1 MHTSDEKHIVRALGL
16 CSGGLDSILA
26 ALVLKNQGIDVTW
39 ICFETPFFSADEAR
53 KAAKMTGITLIV
65 QDITFPHFHLLHAP
79 KAGFGKN
86 MNPCIDCHALMFA
99 TAFERMQKDGYD
111 FLFSG
116 EVMGQRPKSQTKNS
130 MRQVE
135 KLAGCQGK
143 ILRPLSALNLPV
155 TEMET
160 SGLVD
165 RDRLLGISGR
175 SRKVQMEMAKELG
188 ITEYPSPAGGCL
200 LTDAGFSRRLKNLIQ
215 DYSMKDPVPRH
226 IHLLKHGRHFRL
238 SEPMPGDRIFDANA
252 DSADTPAANFTGCKL
267 ILGRSRGDNQRIMKL
282 YDKKEDVWIRHNS
295 LPGPDGIVTGNH
307 DEEKLEIAA
316 RILSAYTKAPAG
328 ELAPVRIVENGE
340 TRVIE
345 VIPFSTEETSGMFI

>member
-1 MHTSDEKHIVRALGL
+1 MQTLDEKHIVRALGL

-53 KAAKMTGITLIV
+53 KAAKMTGIKLIV
-65 QDITFPHFHLLHAP
+65 QDITFPHFQLLHAP

-99 TAFERMQKDGYD
+99 TAFERMKKDGYD

-116 EVMGQRPKSQTKNS
+116 EVMGQRPKSQTRNS

-135 KLAGCQGK
+135 KMAGCQGK

-160 SGLVD
+160 SGMVD
-165 RDRLLGISGR
+165 REQLLGISGR

-200 LTDAGFSRRLKNLIQ
+200 LTDPGFSRRLKHLIQ
-215 DYSMKDPVPRH
+215 DYSMKEPVPRH

-238 SEPMPGDRIFDANA
+238 SEPIESSSIMSDDGF
-252 DSADTPAANFTGCKL
+252 SGCKL

-282 YDKKEDVWIRHNS
+282 YDKREDVWIRHHS
-295 LPGPDGIVTGNH
+295 LPGPDGIVTGKH
-307 DEEKLEIAA
+307 DGKKLELAA

-328 ELAPVRIVENGE
+328 KITPVRIVGNGE

-345 VIPFSTEETSGMFI
+345 VIPFSTQETSGMFI